1 MYKNFIIAG
10 LGGSGTKFL
19 ATMLNKSENWNV
31 RHEGMRDNVEGWNVE
46 HIEKCLQNKRT
57 IENFGDVNGFVRNKL
72 HLIKNVDKKA
82 IILRDTKDILRS
94 WYDHWQGWNTDKK
107 VKEYANHRL
116 YNLFVHT
123 AWTVKNFENYIKDGI
138 KVIQFSEM
146 VSNLDYLNE
155 IIKWCEITDLVLTQN
170 DVKKINSHY
179 KKRITYNEIP
189 ERDRFLWEQITEK
202 FNKKYI
208 K

>member
-19 ATMLNKSENWNV
+19 ATMLNKSESWYV
-31 RHEGMRDNVEGWNVE
+31 SHEGMRDNVKGWDVSHIHSCLE
-46 HIEKCLQNKRT
+46 HKRT
-57 IENFGDVNGFVRNKL
+57 VQNYGDVNGFIRNKL
-72 HLIKNVDKKA
+72 HLIHNVDKKA
-82 IILRDTKDILRS
+82 IILRNTKDILRS

-123 AWTVKNFENYIKDGI
+123 AWTVKNFEQYIKDGI
-138 KVIQFSEM
+138 KVIQFSKM
-146 VSNLDYLNE
+146 VKDLDYLND
-155 IIKWCEITDLVLTQN
+155 IVKWCGIDDLVLQTE

-179 KKRITYNEIP
+179 KKRITYEEIP
-189 ERDRFLWEQITEK
+189 ERDRYLWENITEN
-202 FNKKYI
+202 FNQKYV